1 MSQSKW
7 VSGKITPTHLTKL
20 AYIYIRQSTMGQ
32 VTKHRQSTELQY
44 GLSQRAERLGWP
56 PDAVKIIDED
66 LGRSG
71 SSSVERTGFQQLIT
85 EIGLGRVGMVL
96 SYDASRLA
104 RNNKD
109 WYQLLEL
116 CSLFDTLIGDSERVY
131 DPALYHDRLL
141 LGLSGIMSEAELHHL
156 RRRLLEGKRIKAE
169 RGELR
174 QRLPVG
180 LVRLPSSE
188 VIQHPNEEVRSR
200 LMLVFNK
207 FDELKSA
214 NAVAHY
220 CKRAKLLIPTR
231 PRYAHDSTEHVWR
244 EPNRQRILYI
254 LKNPAYAGAY
264 TYGHQTP
271 DPAVGIESEWRVLI
285 HDHYPGYITWET
297 FLANKKRLKM
307 NLANYLNQ
315 HTGVAREGKTL
326 IQGIIICHHCGLHM
340 RSEYTGF
347 SNAPSYVCS
356 RPRIEADVSPCQRIW
371 ANALDAE
378 IEKLVLSA
386 LAPDQI
392 EMALSAYEK
401 QEQEFTT
408 LAHQWELRLERVR
421 YETERV
427 RRQYDQVEPENRL
440 VARSLEKA
448 WEEKLLQLQITER
461 EYKAWR
467 HHQMTS
473 KQVINKRELI
483 TLAENFPSLW
493 QSNSTANSDK
503 KEIIRLLIS
512 HIIVEQDREQGKVWF
527 QINWQTGAISQH
539 WYVRPVNTYDAHAY
553 KDALQKRLHELA
565 TEHFSAREMAGILND
580 EGFQTAHRKRF
591 TPEIVNSLRYRWGII
606 SLYKK
611 MKPPDRWSDGSY
623 SVKGAAKVLG
633 ISEGCLRKRIEK
645 GQVTA
650 TQRRKGASWHVFL
663 TPEIISIHRS

>member
-7 VSGKITPTHLTKL
+7 VSEKITSTHLSKL

-44 GLSQRAERLGWP
+44 GLSQRAERLGWS

-85 EIGLGRVGMVL
+85 EIGLDRVGMVL

-174 QRLPVG
+174 LRLPVG

-214 NAVAHY
+214 NALARY
-220 CKRAKLLIPTR
+220 CKRAKLLIPVR
-231 PRYAHDSTEHVWR
+231 PQYSHDSTEHVWK
-244 EPNRQRILYI
+244 ESNRQRILYI

-264 TYGHQTP
+264 AYGHQSP
-271 DPAVGIESEWRVLI
+271 DPAAGVESEWRILI
-285 HDHYPGYITWET
+285 QDHYPGYITWET

-307 NLANYLNQ
+307 NLANYLSQ
-315 HTGVAREGKTL
+315 HTGVPREGKTL
-326 IQGIIICHHCGLHM
+326 VQGIIICHHCGLHM
-340 RSEYTGF
+340 RSEYTGS
-347 SNAPSYVCS
+347 SNAPSYLCS
-356 RPRIEADVSPCQRIW
+356 RPRIESDVSPCQRVW
-371 ANALDAE
+371 ASALDAE

-392 EMALSAYEK
+392 EIALSAYEK
-401 QEQEFTT
+401 QEQEFTI
-408 LAHQWELRLERVR
+408 LARQWELRLERIR

-448 WEEKLLQLQITER
+448 WEDKLLQLQKAER
-461 EYKAWR
+461 EYKTWQ
-467 HHQMTS
+467 HQQTAS
-473 KQVINKRELI
+473 KQTINKAELM
-483 TLAENFPSLW
+483 TLAKNFPSLW
-493 QSNSTANSDK
+493 QSTTTCNGDK
-503 KEIIRLLIS
+503 KEIVRLLIS
-512 HIIVEQDREQGKVWF
+512 HVIVEQDREQGKVWF

-539 WYVRPVNTYDAHAY
+539 WYIRPVNSYDSYAY
-553 KDALQKRLHELA
+553 TDALQERLCELA
-565 TEHFSAREMAGILND
+565 TDHYSAREMATILND
-580 EGFQTAHRKRF
+580 EGFRTARRKRF
-591 TPEIVNSLRYRWGII
+591 TTENVNQLRRKWSIASSYHH
-606 SLYKK
+606 SEY
-611 MKPPDRWSDGSY
+611 WSDGSY
-623 SVKGAAKVLG
+623 SIKAAAKILDIPVA
-633 ISEGCLRKRIEK
+633 SVRRRIEK
-645 GQVTA
+645 GHLTA
-650 TQRRKGASWHVFL
+650 TQKRKGCPWHVFL
-663 TPEIISIHRS
+663 SPEDIAQHSN